1 MTEADFKEE
10 VCLLNK
16 DLGVI
21 LSPNSENLKEVIYIH
36 IIKIF
41 GSVQYTI
48 MKLNFNFQTFEGFT
62 QVVNWL
68 VDHVKNPKLFV
79 AENGISEKPNEDG
92 SALKIEYHHVSCT
105 AGYSL

>member
-1 MTEADFKEE
+1 
-10 VCLLNK
+10 
-16 DLGVI
+16 
-21 LSPNSENLKEVIYIH
+21 
-36 IIKIF
+36 
-41 GSVQYTI
+41 
-48 MKLNFNFQTFEGFT
+48 
-62 QVVNWL
+62 VVNWL